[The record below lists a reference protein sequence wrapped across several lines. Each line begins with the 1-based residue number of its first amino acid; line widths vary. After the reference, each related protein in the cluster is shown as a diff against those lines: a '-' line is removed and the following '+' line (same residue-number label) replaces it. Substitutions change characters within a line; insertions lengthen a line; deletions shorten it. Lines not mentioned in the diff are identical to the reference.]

1 MNETIHILLV
11 EDDLAYAKILEHT
24 LSHGQWTYQIDHA
37 ECLHNALERL
47 SHRIY
52 DVILLDL
59 FLPDSQGLG
68 SIAKLHAETGLIPL
82 IVLTSLNDRD
92 IGIEAVSRGAQDFI
106 IKSELTEE
114 VLTKSIHYAIKR
126 KSLEKIKT
134 EFVGFVTHELNTP
147 ITIIREGISRV
158 LEGVLGDVNENQR
171 KFLHTSLNNVD
182 RLGHIVDDLMDVTK
196 LEFQK
201 IHLDQR
207 VFNMVELAKELANAF
222 YPILKRKGLELREH
236 YASYEIKVSADRE
249 RIAQVVNNLMMNAIK
264 FTKEGF
270 IELAVIDREGQA
282 ICSVTDSGVGI
293 THDHLSKVFQKFE
306 HFDSPQLIKDKGTG
320 LGLYICK
327 GLIDLH
333 EGKVG
338 IESEVNKGTKV
349 FFTLPTATHILTK

>member
-11 EDDLAYAKILEHT
+11 EDDKAYAKFLEHT
-24 LSHGQWTYQIDHA
+24 LSSGQWIYQIEHV
-37 ECLHNALERL
+37 EYLHHALEKLTRQT
-47 SHRIY
+47 Y

-68 SIAKLHAETGLIPL
+68 SIPKLHAETALTPL

-92 IGIEAVSRGAQDFI
+92 IGMEAVSRGAQDFI

-114 VLTKSIHYAIKR
+114 ILTKSIHYAIKR
-126 KSLEKIKT
+126 KSLEKIKS

-147 ITIIREGISRV
+147 LTIIREGISRV

-201 IHLDQR
+201 IHLDQS
-207 VFNMVELAKELANAF
+207 VFNMVELAKELSNAF
-222 YPILKRKGLELREH
+222 YPVIKRKGLELREH
-236 YASYEIKVSADRE
+236 YASHEIKVRADRE
-249 RIAQVVNNLMMNAIK
+249 RIVQVINNLMMNAIK

-270 IELAVIDREGQA
+270 IELAVIEQDGQA
-282 ICSVTDSGVGI
+282 MCSVTDSGVGI
-293 THDHLSKVFQKFE
+293 TPDHLRKVFQKFE
-306 HFDSPQLIKDKGTG
+306 HFDSPQLLKDKGTG

-349 FFTLPTATHILTK
+349 FFTLPTVSHILAK